1 MDTRLLRE
9 GFSNGDNVKIP
20 DTRLILEQVLEE
32 QGLAERLYILMYV
45 WFVIVIIVVYVF
57 FLTMIS
63 ENGWNPLANYALIG
77 ISLFTFYYIYKNI
90 V

>member
-63 ENGWNPLANYALIG
+63 ENGWNPLANYVLIG

>member
-1 MDTRLLRE
+1 MDTRLLE

-20 DTRLILEQVLEE
+20 DTRLISEQVLEE
-32 QGLAERLYILMYV
+32 QGLAERLYMLMYV

-57 FLTMIS
+57 FMTMNS
-63 ENGWNPLANYALIG
+63 ENGWNPLANYVLIG
-77 ISLFTFYYIYKNI
+77 ISLFTVYYIYKNI